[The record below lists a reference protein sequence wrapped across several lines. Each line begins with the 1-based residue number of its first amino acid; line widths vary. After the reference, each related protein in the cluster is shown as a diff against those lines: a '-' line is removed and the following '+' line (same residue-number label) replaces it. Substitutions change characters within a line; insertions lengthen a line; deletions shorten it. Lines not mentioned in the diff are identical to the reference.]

1 MSSDI
6 FKFKQFQVD
15 QEQCSMKIGTDGVLL
30 GAWVNTENVTSV
42 LDIGTGSGVI
52 ALMVAQRAQQATVSA
67 VEIDEKSFLQAKQNM
82 EDSPWSDRM
91 DLQNEPI
98 QDYTKATDKTFDL
111 IVCNPPFFS
120 GGTFSKDQERNNVRH
135 TIKLPNGDLL
145 RCANKLMNKTGRFS
159 VILPFIEGL
168 RFKEMAETYGL
179 YTRRVTSVIGKVGK
193 PVERLLIEFCK
204 EKCEL
209 VQEDELVIQVGGRD
223 EYSEEYINLTRDFYL
238 KM

>member
-6 FKFKQFQVD
+6 FKFKQFQIA

-30 GAWVNTENVTSV
+30 GAWVSTEGANSV

-52 ALMVAQRAQQATVSA
+52 ALMVAQRTKAAKISA
-67 VEIDEKSFLQAKQNM
+67 VEIDEKSFNQAKQNI
-82 EDSPWSDRM
+82 DNSPWSSRM
-91 DLQNEPI
+91 DLYNNTI
-98 QDYTKATDKTFDL
+98 QDYAKTINQTFDL
-111 IVCNPPFFS
+111 IVCNPPFFT
-120 GGTFSKDQERNNVRH
+120 GGTFSNNQERNDVRH

-145 RCANKLMNKTGRFS
+145 MCANNLLNKNGKFC
-159 VILPFIEGL
+159 VILPYIEGL

-179 YTRRVTSVIGKVGK
+179 YTNRVTSVIGKVGK

-204 EKCEL
+204 EKCDT
-209 VQEDELVIQVGGRD
+209 VKEDELVIQIGGRD
-223 EYSEEYINLTRDFYL
+223 EYSEEYVSLTKDFYL

>member
-1 MSSDI
+1 MSTDI

-15 QEQCSMKIGTDGVLL
+15 QELCSMKIGTDGVLL
-30 GAWVNTENVTSV
+30 GAWVSTEGVSSV
-42 LDIGTGSGVI
+42 LDIGTGTGVI
-52 ALMVAQRAQQATVSA
+52 ALMVAQRTQKANVSA
-67 VEIDEKSFLQAKQNM
+67 VEIDEQSYQQAKQNI
-82 EDSPWSDRM
+82 ESSPWSSRM
-91 DLQNEPI
+91 DLQNAPI
-98 QDYTKATDKTFDL
+98 QDYTKSTDQTFDL

-120 GGTFSKDQERNNVRH
+120 GGTFSTNQKRNEVRH

-145 RCANKLMNKTGRFS
+145 RCANNLLNKNGKFC
-159 VILPFIEGL
+159 VILPYLEGL

-179 YTRRVTSVIGKVGK
+179 YANRVTSVRGKVGK

-204 EKCEL
+204 EKCDDL
-209 VQEDELVIQVGGRD
+209 NEDELVIQVGGRD

>member
-1 MSSDI
+1 MSSEI

-30 GAWVNTENVTSV
+30 GAWVSTEGVNSV
-42 LDIGTGSGVI
+42 LDIGTGTGVI
-52 ALMVAQRAQQATVSA
+52 ALMVAQRTPKASISA
-67 VEIDEKSFLQAKQNM
+67 VEIDDKSFEQAKKNI
-82 EDSPWSDRM
+82 EESPWSSRM
-91 DLQNEPI
+91 DLQNAPI
-98 QDYTKATDKTFDL
+98 QDYAKTADQTFDL

-120 GGTFSKDQERNNVRH
+120 GGTFSNNQERNNVRH

-145 RCANKLMNKTGRFS
+145 RCANNLLNKTGKFC
-159 VILPFIEGL
+159 VILPYIEGL
-168 RFKEMAETYGL
+168 RFKEMAVTYGL
-179 YTRRVTSVIGKVGK
+179 YANRVTSVIGKVGK

-204 EKCEL
+204 EKCDNL
-209 VQEDELVIQVGGRD
+209 KEDELVIQVGGRD